1 MKHYIFLFL
10 LLIISCK
17 KNENNPNTGLKTSLV
32 GDDLA
37 LKYEVLNQLIDK
49 DSISLQ
55 ENKDVLI
62 IPLHTVY
69 LFEEENDEPRPLG
82 ANLKYDS
89 VFSIKDSA
97 YYKNQ
102 EKIALNFKLDTTKIK
117 RKLQYATEED
127 LHQLTENGKKD
138 FWIAFRAKFG
148 NKCYRKFSV
157 PFFNKEKTMC
167 MVQNSISCGYLSGSG
182 YTAIYKKIK
191 GQWVEVKILDQWIS

>member
-1 MKHYIFLFL
+1 M
-10 LLIISCK
+10 
-17 KNENNPNTGLKTSLV
+17 
-32 GDDLA
+32 
-37 LKYEVLNQLIDK
+37 NQLIDK

-62 IPLHTVY
+62 IPLQTVY
-69 LFEEENDEPRPLG
+69 LFEEENNDEPRPLG

-127 LHQLTENGKKD
+127 LHHLRQLTENGKKD
-138 FWIAFRAKFG
+138 FWAEFHAKFG
-148 NKCYRKFSV
+148 NKCFRKFSA
-157 PFFNKEKTMC
+157 PFFNKEKTIC

-191 GQWVEVKILDQWIS
+191 GQWVEVEILDQWIS